1 MTRTTKIAL
10 GLVAAVALSSTPAM
24 ADVICPDQ
32 TPKVYVVRPT
42 ANNAI
47 PDNNQAGRSVSI
59 MVPEDDPS
67 CPLIW
72 DLDVDVIIRHTWQGD
87 LRLTLTGPGGQQV
100 VLMDRPG
107 TEAGVSTFGYSN
119 NNLGNPGN
127 QTPFIFDDEA
137 AQTYD
142 VPQIPRPGLNSP
154 TGNWRPE
161 NPLSGFDQLPK
172 AGLWTLSVVDNAAGD
187 TGVIEQFSLHFVNKV
202 PEPASLALL
211 GIGALALIRRRR

>member
-1 MTRTTKIAL
+1 MTRATIIAL

-32 TPKVYVVRPT
+32 TPKVYVVRP
-42 ANNAI
+42 NAPGTPI
-47 PDNNQAGRSVSI
+47 PDNNPAGGSISI
-59 MVPEDDPS
+59 MVPNDDPA

-72 DLDVDVIIRHTWQGD
+72 DLNVDVIVRHTWQGD
-87 LRLTLTGPGGQQV
+87 LRLTLTGPGGQSV

-107 TEAGVSTFGYSN
+107 TSASSTFGFSN
-119 NNLGNPGN
+119 NNLGNPATQN
-127 QTPFIFDDEA
+127 PFIFDDQA
-137 AQTYD
+137 ANVYD
-142 VPQIPRPGLNSP
+142 
-154 TGNWRPE
+154 TGVAGTNVNNPVGSWRPE
-161 NPLSGFDQLPK
+161 NSINGTFDQLPK

-187 TGVIEQFSLHFVNKV
+187 TGWIEQFSLHFVNKV